1 MLSCDLVTAASLK
14 HWHKLELRTEKG
26 KTLIANL
33 MQVKYVGRISSL
45 LKEDSSVITFKIRY
59 GANIFL
65 VAPRARSQ

>member
-1 MLSCDLVTAASLK
+1 MK
-14 HWHKLELRTEKG
+14 HWHKLELRREKG

-33 MQVKYVGRISSL
+33 VEVKYVEMGRISSL
-45 LKEDSSVITFKIRY
+45 LKEDSVITFKIRY

>member
-1 MLSCDLVTAASLK
+1 MK
-14 HWHKLELRTEKG
+14 HWHKLELRREKG

-33 MQVKYVGRISSL
+33 MEVKYVEMGRISSL

>member
-1 MLSCDLVTAASLK
+1 MK

-33 MQVKYVGRISSL
+33 VEVKYVKIGRISSL
-45 LKEDSSVITFKIRY
+45 LKEDSVITFKIRY